1 MKNNIIFFVITYF
14 FLQPVFAENLLIE
27 AKNISI
33 DKKKEVTVFKEDVLV
48 KTDQNHTIE
57 SEFAEYDKIKG
68 ILKFK
73 DSVKLTDSKNNVITT
88 NSAEYN
94 ENKKIFKT
102 IGLTNIVTSENYLIE
117 GENIVL
123 NKQLNSILSDR
134 NTIVKD
140 EEGNSIYL
148 NSFEYKKNDKI
159 FKSIGQIRIQ
169 DKLNNSYE
177 FSQIYIDTE
186 KKKFLGQM

>member
-1 MKNNIIFFVITYF
+1 M
-14 FLQPVFAENLLIE
+14 
-27 AKNISI
+27 
-33 DKKKEVTVFKEDVLV
+33 
-48 KTDQNHTIE
+48 
-57 SEFAEYDKIKG
+57 
-68 ILKFK
+68 
-73 DSVKLTDSKNNVITT
+73 
-88 NSAEYN
+88 AEYN

-102 IGLTNIVTSENYLIE
+102 IGLTKIVTSENYLIE

-123 NKQLNSILSDR
+123 NKQINSILSDR

-159 FKSIGQIRIQ
+159 FKSIGLIKIE

-186 KKKFLGQM
+186 KKEILGSDVSSYLNNEQFKVNEKNNPRIMANTFIGKKDKRTFKKVYSHYVNIEKMTKEKNVLPGLYKPAKCYMIIKRKLSIMITR

>member
-1 MKNNIIFFVITYF
+1 M
-14 FLQPVFAENLLIE
+14 
-27 AKNISI
+27 
-33 DKKKEVTVFKEDVLV
+33 
-48 KTDQNHTIE
+48 
-57 SEFAEYDKIKG
+57 KIK
-68 ILKFK
+68 K
-73 DSVKLTDSKNNVITT
+73 
-88 NSAEYN
+88 Y
-94 ENKKIFKT
+94 FKT